1 MGPSPIRSASLSSSD
16 SKRGDAVI
24 KHQIKGNASQM
35 IVCQLDQGQTVY
47 CEAGKFLWK
56 TVNVG
61 VETRFTTHE
70 QEEATKD
77 KGLLGKAMGAAVQ
90 VGKRALAGESLAIQ
104 YFTPAGG
111 SGLVAFAGTLP
122 GEVRAI
128 ELDGSKG
135 WTAEKDAFMA
145 AETSVKFDIKW
156 AGFSA
161 GRKGGEGFI
170 LERFTGSGTLFVAG
184 AGNFIDL
191 NPSKYGGKIQVDTGC
206 VVAFEDGI
214 TYGVERIG
222 KFDAKGMKTAFFG
235 GEGMSLATLEGDGQ
249 VILQSVNM
257 VALARTLVHAS
268 GQASTEGTAGSLR
281 GLLGGST
288 D

>member
-1 MGPSPIRSASLSSSD
+1 
-16 SKRGDAVI
+16 VI
-24 KHQIKGNASQM
+24 KNQVKGTFSQM
-35 IVCQLDQGQTVY
+35 IVCQLDPGQTVF

-61 VETRFTTHE
+61 VETRFTTAE
-70 QEEATKD
+70 QEEA
-77 KGLLGKAMGAAVQ
+77 GQGKSMFNKALGAAKE
-90 VGKRALAGESLAIQ
+90 VGKRALAGESLAFQ
-104 YFTPAGG
+104 YFTPSGG

-122 GEVRAI
+122 GEVREI
-128 ELDGSKG
+128 QLDGTKS
-135 WTAEKDAFMA
+135 WTAEKDAFVA
-145 AETSVKFDIKW
+145 AESTVKFDIQF

-170 LERFTGSGTLFVAG
+170 LEKFTGTGSLFIAG
-184 AGNFIDL
+184 GGNFIEL
-191 NPSKYGGKIQVDTGC
+191 NPAQYGGKIQVDTGC
-206 VVAFEDGI
+206 VVAFEEGI

-222 KFDAKGMKTAFFG
+222 KFDAKGLKTAFFG
-235 GEGMSLATLEGDGQ
+235 GEGMSLATLEGDGT
-249 VILQSVNM
+249 VILQSVSL
-257 VALARTLVHAS
+257 VAMARTLVHAA

>member
-1 MGPSPIRSASLSSSD
+1 
-16 SKRGDAVI
+16 VI
-24 KHQIKGNASQM
+24 KHQIKGSASQM
-35 IVCQLDQGQTVY
+35 IVCQLDEAQMMY

-70 QEEATKD
+70 SEEAN
-77 KGLLGKAMGAAVQ
+77 KGKSFMSKAMSVGAQ
-90 VGKRALAGESLAIQ
+90 VGKKMLAGESLAFQ
-104 YFTPAGG
+104 YFTATGG
-111 SGLVAFAGTLP
+111 SGLVAFAGMLP
-122 GEVRAI
+122 GEMRAI
-128 ELDGSKG
+128 ELDGTKG
-135 WTAEKDAFMA
+135 WTAEKDAFVA
-145 AETSVKFDIKW
+145 AEGKVKFDIKW

-170 LERFTGSGTLFVAG
+170 LERFTGEGTLFIAG

-222 KFDAKGMKTAFFG
+222 KFDAAGLKGAFFG

-257 VALARTLVHAS
+257 VAFARSIVHAGS
-268 GQASTEGTAGSLR
+268 QGSTEGTAGSIR

>member
-1 MGPSPIRSASLSSSD
+1 
-16 SKRGDAVI
+16 VI
-24 KHQIKGNASQM
+24 THQIKGSASQM
-35 IVCQLDQGQTVY
+35 IVCQLDEGQTVY

-61 VETRFTTHE
+61 IETRFTTRE
-70 QEEATKD
+70 TEEANKS
-77 KGLLGKAMGAAVQ
+77 KGLLGKALGAATD
-90 VGKRALAGESLAIQ
+90 VGKRALAGESLAFQ
-104 YFTPAGG
+104 YFTPVGG

-122 GEVRAI
+122 GEMRAI
-128 ELDGSKG
+128 ELDGEKA
-135 WTAEKDAFMA
+135 WTAEKDAFVA
-145 AETSVKFDIKW
+145 AEGSVRFDIKW
-156 AGFSA
+156 AGWTA
-161 GRKGGEGFI
+161 GRRGGEGFI
-170 LERFTGSGTLFVAG
+170 LDRFTGSGTLFIAG

-222 KFDAKGMKTAFFG
+222 KFDAAGLKTAFFG

-257 VALARTLVHAS
+257 VALARSLQHAA